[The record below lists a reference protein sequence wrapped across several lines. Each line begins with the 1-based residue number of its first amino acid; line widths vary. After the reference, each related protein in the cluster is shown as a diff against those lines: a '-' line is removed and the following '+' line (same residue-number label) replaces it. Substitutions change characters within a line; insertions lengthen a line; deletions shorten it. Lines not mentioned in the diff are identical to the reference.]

1 MARQAR
7 ILSSTGMYHI
17 MFRGINKQE
26 IFSSEH
32 DYKKFMEIICS
43 AKDVYGI
50 EIYAYCLMNN
60 HVHLFL
66 RETETGGISAFMKKI
81 LSHYAGWYNFKYE
94 RTGHLFAN
102 RYKSLPVEDD
112 SYFLT
117 LAKYIHRNPVKAGIV
132 ENMQDYRYSSY
143 SDYIRNNNEIVNVD
157 FLLNILDEDR
167 KSAIRQFESFSLAAE
182 EQDYDFE
189 NSLQN
194 RDLMTK
200 VKIIQLTGGIKPAEI
215 KLIPKKERDALLK
228 KLIEEHKI
236 PKKVLSRLTGI
247 SRNSLYLIN

>member
-1 MARQAR
+1 
-7 ILSSTGMYHI
+7 
-17 MFRGINKQE
+17 MFRGINKQD
-26 IFSSEH
+26 IFSSKR
-32 DYKKFMEIICS
+32 DYEKFKEIIFL
-43 AKDVYGI
+43 AKDKYAI
-50 EIYAYCLMNN
+50 ELYAYCFMSN

-66 RETETGGISAFMKKI
+66 RESEQGEVSDFMKKI

-132 ENMQDYRYSSY
+132 ENMQDYQYSSY
-143 SDYIRNNNEIVNVD
+143 SDYIQNNNEVVNVD
-157 FLLNILDEDR
+157 FLLEILDDDR
-167 KSAIRQFESFSLAAE
+167 KTAIKQFVAFSLKE
-182 EQDYDFE
+182 EEIDYDIA
-189 NSLQN
+189 NDLQS
-194 RDLMTK
+194 RDLLVK

-215 KLIPKKERDALLK
+215 KMIPKKERDVLLK
-228 KLIEEHKI
+228 KLMEEHKI

-247 SRNSLYLIN
+247 SRNSLYLIK

>member
-1 MARQAR
+1 MV
-7 ILSSTGMYHI
+7 
-17 MFRGINKQE
+17 
-26 IFSSEH
+26 FSSAIFLFGFLPLLLGL
-32 DYKKFMEIICS
+32 YFL
-43 AKDVYGI
+43 AKDKYGI
-50 EIYAYCLMNN
+50 ELYAYCFMSN

-66 RETETGGISAFMKKI
+66 RESEQGGVSDFMKKI

-132 ENMQDYRYSSY
+132 ENMQDYQYSSY
-143 SDYIRNNNEIVNVD
+143 SDYIQNNNEVVNVD
-157 FLLNILDEDR
+157 FLLEILDDDR
-167 KSAIRQFESFSLAAE
+167 KTAIKQFVAFNLKE
-182 EQDYDFE
+182 EEIDCDIA
-189 NSLQN
+189 NDLQS
-194 RDLMTK
+194 RDLLVK

-215 KLIPKKERDALLK
+215 KMIPKKERDALLK
-228 KLIEEHKI
+228 KLMEEHKI

-247 SRNSLYLIN
+247 SRNSLYLIK